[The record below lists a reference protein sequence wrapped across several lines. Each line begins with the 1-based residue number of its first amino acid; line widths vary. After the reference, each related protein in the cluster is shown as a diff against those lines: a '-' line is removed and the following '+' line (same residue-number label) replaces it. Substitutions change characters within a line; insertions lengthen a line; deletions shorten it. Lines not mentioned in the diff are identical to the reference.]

1 MVTELGEGVWW
12 LDLGGVN
19 AYLADDGVLT
29 LIDAGTPRSAD
40 AIRQGVAEAGHDI
53 GDVERVLLTHYD
65 VDHVG
70 ALAALG
76 LAPDATIHAGAA
88 DTGLVTGAEKPEL
101 SGHKGAIQRVAG
113 AFVSTPDFPVEAIAD
128 GEGVGS
134 FTASHTPGHTP
145 GHTAFVSEALSAA
158 FVGDLVF
165 EGDGE
170 LSASPWLLSTDTDAA
185 RESVRELAERA
196 PDVEILGMGH
206 GVPFVRDGGERL
218 AELADAL

>member
-1 MVTELGEGVWW
+1 M
-12 LDLGGVN
+12 
-19 AYLADDGVLT
+19 
-29 LIDAGTPRSAD
+29 
-40 AIRQGVAEAGHDI
+40 
-53 GDVERVLLTHYD
+53 
-65 VDHVG
+65 
-70 ALAALG
+70 
-76 LAPDATIHAGAA
+76 
-88 DTGLVTGAEKPEL
+88 
-101 SGHKGAIQRVAG
+101 
-113 AFVSTPDFPVEAIAD
+113 
-128 GEGVGS
+128 GS